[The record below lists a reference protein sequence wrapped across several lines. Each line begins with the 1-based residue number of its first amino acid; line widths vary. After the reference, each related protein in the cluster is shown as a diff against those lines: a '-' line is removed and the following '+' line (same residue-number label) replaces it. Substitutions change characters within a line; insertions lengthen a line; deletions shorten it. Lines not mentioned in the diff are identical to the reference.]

1 MAVWRSKSGKLLIPI
16 IAGVLVLVAVGGVCF
31 LKFKGKGNKHE
42 KPKAV
47 VEATTSLEMGDMVVN
62 LADTSEPHYL
72 KVNIVLE
79 VAGTVPES
87 GGEGEGEE
95 KGASPKMRDAVIE
108 ALSARTFSELLTPEG
123 KNALKESIKA
133 LVNKTLGDE
142 AKVTEVFFSD
152 FAMQ

>member
-1 MAVWRSKSGKLLIPI
+1 MEVWRSRSGKLLIPI

-31 LKFKGKGNKHE
+31 LKFKGNGKRHE

-47 VEATTSLEMGDMVVN
+47 VAATTSLKMGDMVVN

-79 VAGTVPES
+79 VAGRIAGG
-87 GGEGEGEE
+87 GGEGEGE
-95 KGASPKMRDAVIE
+95 GASPKMRDAVIE
-108 ALSARTFSELLTPEG
+108 ALSARTFNELLTPAG
-123 KNALKESIKA
+123 KTSLKESIKA
-133 LVNKTLGDE
+133 AANKGLGDE